1 MRRLYMLPYDT
12 PPNGGGLY
20 VIWLSDTHFYGGRA
34 RSFKTRWRTHLRKL
48 KDGKHKNTY
57 MQNVFNKHGR
67 FEPKVLV
74 RLKKASDQVS
84 AEQRWLD
91 ENHGT
96 DGCVNL
102 SNQATGRT
110 EGFRH
115 SEETKEKMAGR
126 KVSEATRRKISNT
139 LKGRKL
145 SAAHRQ
151 AISESNKGKTLSEEH
166 RQTLIECN
174 RQREW
179 TPEMRQKHSEAHLG
193 NTHSEATKAKM
204 SRTRKSRP
212 DLVEKARK
220 SLAENS
226 KKITSEA
233 RARAGK
239 KSGETRRGTKQ
250 DAAWIEKRA
259 SKHRGMKRSEETRQ
273 RMREA
278 ALKRCQEK
286 PQSHSAATRAKISQ
300 QQKGRVWV
308 NNGTKNRKVFPE
320 EAETLLAQ
328 GWVRGRKPTSGS

>member
-1 MRRLYMLPYDT
+1 
-12 PPNGGGLY
+12 
-20 VIWLSDTHFYGGRA
+20 
-34 RSFKTRWRTHLRKL
+34 
-48 KDGKHKNTY
+48 
-57 MQNVFNKHGR
+57 
-67 FEPKVLV
+67 
-74 RLKKASDQVS
+74 
-84 AEQRWLD
+84 
-91 ENHGT
+91 
-96 DGCVNL
+96 
-102 SNQATGRT
+102 
-110 EGFRH
+110 
-115 SEETKEKMAGR
+115 MAGR